1 MNKKIVFFVSVLS
14 VSGLVQAGWQDTL
27 QGGLSGLGSVL
38 SGSDSSSAVSV
49 LSQTEMVGGAK
60 RSIGARC

>member
-14 VSGLVQAGWQDTL
+14 VNGLVQTGWQDTL

-38 SGSDSSSAVSV
+38 SGSDSSSAVSA
-49 LSQTEMVGGAK
+49 LSLTEIAGEAK
-60 RSIGARC
+60 GSIGARC